1 MSLASLT
8 SKVELHNLPLKL
20 VALRKCQSLS
30 AFSPVSSG
38 SPAIY
43 MELCTVRY
51 SLFPSFLIDLRGKEG
66 GE

>member
-1 MSLASLT
+1 M
-8 SKVELHNLPLKL
+8 
-20 VALRKCQSLS
+20 S